1 MEFYKEMNE
10 KNIQMPNEAE
20 FQAYYILT
28 HAYSN
33 ETASKAE
40 TLSNNVFYD
49 PQVQLALEMQS
60 MMARTNEEYIQGRA
74 SENGSLNLFSAIFRK
89 LESSSVSYLMA
100 CCIHL
105 NFVDIRRG
113 ALKAMQKAFY
123 CFPDDTSSMWPLED
137 LMVLLGYDSEAE
149 VLETLDYY
157 DIPYQNGAALIGKQI
172 NGSSDQKLNKGNF
185 KGILLNG

>member
-1 MEFYKEMNE
+1 
-10 KNIQMPNEAE
+10 
-20 FQAYYILT
+20 
-28 HAYSN
+28 
-33 ETASKAE
+33 
-40 TLSNNVFYD
+40 
-49 PQVQLALEMQS
+49 
-60 MMARTNEEYIQGRA
+60 
-74 SENGSLNLFSAIFRK
+74 
-89 LESSSVSYLMA
+89 MA

-157 DIPYQNGAALIGKQI
+157 DIAYQNGAALIGKQI

-185 KGILLNG
+185 KVMLLNG